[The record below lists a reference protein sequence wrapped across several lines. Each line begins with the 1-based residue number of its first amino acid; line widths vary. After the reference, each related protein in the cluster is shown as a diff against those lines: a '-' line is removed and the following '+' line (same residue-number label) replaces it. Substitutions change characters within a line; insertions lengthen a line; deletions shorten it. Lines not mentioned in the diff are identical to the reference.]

1 MTEQKRESSMKDT
14 EKNGDDIFNLSRDAK
29 NYLAGF
35 LACAQAMAE
44 KKVEEHTNESRPD
57 TEPNR

>member
-1 MTEQKRESSMKDT
+1 MTEQKRESSMQDT

-44 KKVEEHTNESRPD
+44 KGEHTNESRPD
-57 TEPNR
+57 NQTNR